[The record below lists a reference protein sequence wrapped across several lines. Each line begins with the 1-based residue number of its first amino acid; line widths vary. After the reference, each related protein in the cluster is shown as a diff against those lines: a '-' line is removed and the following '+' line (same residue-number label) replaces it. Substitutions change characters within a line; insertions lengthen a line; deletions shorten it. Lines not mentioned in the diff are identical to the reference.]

1 MENSEEEIEVEEQEE
16 IEEEIEEEVE
26 ESAEGENKNAQQNN
40 DNISKIDILK
50 NDINN
55 VKINIEPK
63 AEELNY
69 NDINDNEEIDNEN
82 NINEEF
88 IHKNEEKSYIEELMK
103 VIDDKE
109 VYDLL
114 ESKRW
119 ENKKNGF
126 IKLNTYLS
134 SISYDKN
141 KIKII
146 LMFIFSK
153 LNYFKETNFNIIK
166 EGMQCIIS
174 IFEYI
179 NKNNKKNFCE
189 KQYLSIIINGLY
201 EKIADNK
208 LKQIYLKLLE
218 ELENAYSYKEILDI
232 LYDILKDINKNNILK
247 EYLIYLKYLL
257 DNKKILEDNIE
268 NINLHNMIKFTC
280 KLCNNNNL
288 EIRENAINILCIL
301 YKYIGPNL
309 KLFLNEIKNES
320 SLKKIEKEFNKI
332 DFKINN
338 NNINNE
344 KILELLNLKKN
355 NNHQNDVIE
364 IPFIIFKM
372 INRGTWNKKKEAID
386 FIHSLLNNKNN
397 NISLN
402 SLNNLFN
409 LIKEK
414 LKDGNKNLV
423 KLIIELLS
431 HLLDSLGDQIK
442 NYSEEI
448 ISPLI
453 SNLSEKNIILREECI
468 KCIKKWIKIQDFKV
482 FCYVFPQFLINDN
495 YEMRNSILDLMIE
508 NCSLISKH
516 YKQKFF
522 DEITKSLL
530 ICLQDKNYLIRNKTE
545 QFIKKFDLINKEEY
559 IKKAEDFKPEKCKY
573 LLNII
578 NSIFGDEEQE
588 KSFEKV
594 SPIKNIYSNKDHK
607 NKNLFLNS
615 ERTNKTSSINNDSK
629 RLNTVYLITNK
640 KNNISLDFSKN
651 MNSGIRSRI
660 NEEIFGR
667 TSKSKDAKR
676 RDISFKK
683 NFGSTS
689 KNKNSKDIIFGQIYT
704 EKTYKNVHKRQ
715 QLLKLECNN
724 FSINKR
730 RNKKNKELK
739 NPNYI
744 KLNLNNTNKIKY
756 QSMNTTNNNS
766 FITPMPMNSTTCK
779 ITNNHHNKNVKIFL
793 DIYKINKSAKE
804 KRYEA
809 DKKNNYLFEK
819 NNFQYLKKIK
829 EISKTIF
836 SVEFYKK
843 FFSSDLDQIISCIN
857 QLKNVIDKNNN
868 KNEEISKIIENIDII
883 LKIIGYIFNSNQS
896 SSLVKNFFEFSESLI
911 EYYKKENICFNIVES
926 NILIN
931 IFCDKLIF
939 SNNKLSNVANDLIL
953 KLSILIGNIKS
964 ILLLSHLVRHKNN
977 KLKNKIIDIISTIYE
992 KSDLDNSIITKLLKN
1007 ILNLY
1012 FESELSIKNKLIIL
1026 LKKIYSKLGEELFN
1040 ESIKILPSK
1049 QKEEISIKIL
1059 NKNESNIKEK
1069 TPNKGIRNKRRF
1081 ANSEQKRKI
1090 KNKIGEKSD
1099 VKIDRNNKFINNNQ
1113 VINKNLNNINLTI
1126 FQTNKILNISLN
1138 EVKDKGHQKNYSFI
1152 IKDKINK
1159 DIISKFRKDKNICT
1173 SVRHKNIENNSNLN
1187 DNIKINVNHK
1197 KNNSVIKRNLKNNNK
1212 IIINIKNND
1221 DSNIININSEK
1232 PNSKIK
1238 GKILMKNNLEELL
1251 QSLYDSSQF
1260 NEPKKKMECIIK
1272 VHDLIYT
1279 NFSSNKNILIDKV
1292 DIIVNSLGNTI
1303 KKYFELISK
1312 DIISLKY
1319 LTNTFFL
1326 ICSKKDLLCNMSYE
1340 AEEKLISLILDIV
1353 TFKNLKNMGEN
1364 NEGLLIWRSYNSI
1377 MLRIIEYCNPTY
1389 TINSFIRTIIKNK
1402 ENNIT
1407 YNEYCSRCLQI
1418 ISNNMKEIHDKITI
1432 LDILMEV
1439 NNYFINFNINEE
1451 KLGDKNM
1458 GDMSPM
1464 FAIKK
1469 LISEI
1474 VKCKKEKIYEDYNNY
1489 INNIIKDNKDKV
1501 SGSSLIKLLIDEN
1514 LKSAK

>member
-26 ESAEGENKNAQQNN
+26 DNTEGENRNSQQNN
-40 DNISKIDILK
+40 DNISKIDRLK

-55 VKINIEPK
+55 VKINSEPK
-63 AEELNY
+63 AEKLNM
-69 NDINDNEEIDNEN
+69 NIMNNNEEIENEDY
-82 NINEEF
+82 INEKF
-88 IHKNEEKSYIEELMK
+88 NHKNDEKYYIEELMK

-109 VYDLL
+109 IYDLL

-126 IKLNTYLS
+126 VKLNTYLPN
-134 SISYDKN
+134 INYDKN

-166 EGMQCIIS
+166 EGIQCIIS
-174 IFEYI
+174 IFDCI
-179 NKNNKKNFCE
+179 NKSDKKILCE

-201 EKIADNK
+201 EKITDNK
-208 LKQIYLKLLE
+208 IKQIYLKLLE
-218 ELENAYSYKEILDI
+218 ELENSYSYKEILDI

-257 DNKKILEDNIE
+257 ENKKILEDYIE
-268 NINLHNMIKFTC
+268 TINLQNMIKFTS
-280 KLCNNNNL
+280 KLSNNNNL
-288 EIRENAINILCIL
+288 EIRDNAINILCIL
-301 YKYIGPNL
+301 YKYIGPSL

-320 SLKKIEKEFNKI
+320 SLKKIEKEFSKI
-332 DFKINN
+332 DFKNN
-338 NNINNE
+338 NNNANND
-344 KILELLNLKKN
+344 KILDLLNLKKN

-364 IPFIIFKM
+364 IPYSIFKM

-423 KLIIELLS
+423 KLIIELLW
-431 HLLDSLGDQIK
+431 HLLDSLGEQIK

-448 ISPLI
+448 IPSLI
-453 SNLSEKNIILREECI
+453 SNLSEKNISLREECI

-482 FCYVFPQFLINDN
+482 FCYNFPQFLINDN

-508 NCSLISKH
+508 DCSLIRKH

-522 DEITKSLL
+522 DDITKSIL

-545 QFIKKFDLINKEEY
+545 EFMKKFDLINKEEY

-578 NSIFGDEEQE
+578 NSIFGGEDEE
-588 KSFEKV
+588 KNIEKV
-594 SPIKNIYSNKDHK
+594 SPIKNIYTNKEHK

-615 ERTNKTSSINNDSK
+615 ERSNKTSSINDNNK
-629 RLNTVYLITNK
+629 RLNTTYLVRNK

-651 MNSGIRSRI
+651 MNSSIRSRI
-660 NEEIFGR
+660 NEEIFGK
-667 TSKSKDAKR
+667 TSRSKDAKR
-676 RDISFKK
+676 KDISFKK
-683 NFGSTS
+683 NYGSTS
-689 KNKNSKDIIFGQIYT
+689 KNKNANDIVFGKIYT
-704 EKTYKNVHKRQ
+704 EKTIKNVYKRQ
-715 QLLKLECNN
+715 QILNLECNN

-739 NPNYI
+739 NPNSI
-744 KLNLNNTNKIKY
+744 RLNLTNTKKIKY

-766 FITPMPMNSTTCK
+766 FITPIPMNSAIYK
-779 ITNNHHNKNVKIFL
+779 ISNSKSIKVFL
-793 DIYKINKSAKE
+793 DIYKINKSSKE
-804 KRYEA
+804 KRYEM

-836 SVEFYKK
+836 SPEFYKK
-843 FFSSDLDQIISCIN
+843 LFSSDLDQIIFCIN
-857 QLKNVIDKNNN
+857 QLKNDIEKNNN
-868 KNEEISKIIENIDII
+868 KNDEISKIIENIDII
-883 LKIIGYIFNSNQS
+883 LKIIRYVFNSNQS

-911 EYYKKENICFNIVES
+911 EYYTKENICFNIVES
-926 NILIN
+926 TILIN

-939 SNNKLSNVANDLIL
+939 SNNKLSNLAKDLIL
-953 KLSILIGNIKS
+953 KISSLIGNNKS
-964 ILLLSHLVRHKNN
+964 ILLLSHLIRHKNN
-977 KLKNKIIDIISTIYE
+977 KLKSKIFDIISNIYE
-992 KSDLDNSIITKLLKN
+992 NSEIDNNTISKILKN

-1012 FESELSIKNKLIIL
+1012 FESDLAIKNKIIIL
-1026 LKKIYSKLGEELFN
+1026 LKKIYSKFGEECFN
-1040 ESIKILPSK
+1040 ESIKMLSSK
-1049 QKEEISIKIL
+1049 QKEEINIKIM

-1069 TPNKGIRNKRRF
+1069 TPNKDIRNKKRI
-1081 ANSEQKRKI
+1081 ANSEQKRKRHN

-1099 VKIDRNNKFINNNQ
+1099 GKSDKKNNYINNNQ

-1138 EVKDKGHQKNYSFI
+1138 DIKNKGHQKNYSFI

-1159 DIISKFRKDKNICT
+1159 DIISKIRKDKNICN
-1173 SVRHKNIENNSNLN
+1173 SVHHKKKENNSNLN
-1187 DNIKINVNHK
+1187 ESIKINANHR
-1197 KNNSVIKRNLKNNNK
+1197 KNNSVIKRNIKNNNK
-1212 IIINIKNND
+1212 FLINLKNNC

-1232 PNSKIK
+1232 PKNKIK

-1251 QSLYDSSQF
+1251 QSLYDSAQF
-1260 NEPKKKMECIIK
+1260 DDPKKKMECIIN

-1279 NFSSNKNILIDKV
+1279 NFSSNKNMLIDKD
-1292 DIIVNSLGNTI
+1292 DIIINSLVNSI
-1303 KKYFELISK
+1303 KKYFELIST

-1326 ICSKKDLLCNMSYE
+1326 ICSKKDLLCNISLE
-1340 AEEKLISLILDIV
+1340 TEEKLISLMLYIV

-1377 MLRIIEYCNPTY
+1377 ILRIIEYCNPTY
-1389 TINSFIRTIIKNK
+1389 TINSFIKQIINNE
-1402 ENNIT
+1402 ENNNT

-1418 ISNNMKEIHDKITI
+1418 ISNNMKEIHDKII
-1432 LDILMEV
+1432 VPDILMEV
-1439 NNYFINFNINEE
+1439 NNYFINFKINEE
-1451 KLGDKNM
+1451 KLNDKNM
-1458 GDMSPM
+1458 GDMNHLTV
-1464 FAIKK
+1464 IKK
-1469 LISEI
+1469 LICEI
-1474 VKCKKEKIYEDYNNY
+1474 VKFKKEKIYEDYNNY
-1489 INNIIKDNKDKV
+1489 INNIIKDNNNKV
-1501 SGSSLIKLLIDEN
+1501 NDNSLIKLLIDEN
-1514 LKSAK
+1514 IKNVK

>member
-26 ESAEGENKNAQQNN
+26 DSAEGENKNSQQNT
-40 DNISKIDILK
+40 DNISKIDRLK

-55 VKINIEPK
+55 VKINIESKP
-63 AEELNY
+63 EELNI
-69 NDINDNEEIDNEN
+69 NTTNDNEEIDNDN
-82 NINEEF
+82 NINEKF
-88 IHKNEEKSYIEELMK
+88 IHKNEEKYYIEKLME

-114 ESKRW
+114 ESKKW

-126 IKLNTYLS
+126 VKLNNYLS
-134 SISYDKN
+134 SINYDKN

-146 LMFIFSK
+146 LIFIFSK

-166 EGMQCIIS
+166 EGIQCIIS
-174 IFEYI
+174 IFIYI
-179 NKNNKKNFCE
+179 NKNDKRIICE

-247 EYLIYLKYLL
+247 EYLIYIKYLL
-257 DNKKILEDNIE
+257 ENKKILEDNIE
-268 NINLHNMIKFTC
+268 NINLQNMIKFTS

-320 SLKKIEKEFNKI
+320 SLKKIEKEFTKI
-332 DFKINN
+332 DYKFKINN
-338 NNINNE
+338 D

-364 IPFIIFKM
+364 IPHIILKM

-386 FIHSLLNNKNN
+386 FIHSLLNNENN
-397 NISLN
+397 NISLK

-431 HLLDSLGDQIK
+431 HLLDSLGEQIK

-453 SNLSEKNIILREECI
+453 SNLSEKNTSLREECI
-468 KCIKKWIKIQDFKV
+468 ECIKKWIKIQDFKV
-482 FCYVFPQFLINDN
+482 FCYFFPQFLINDN

-508 NCSLISKH
+508 NCSLISKN

-530 ICLQDKNYLIRNKTE
+530 VCLQDKNYLVRNKTE
-545 QFIKKFDLINKEEY
+545 KFIKKFDLINKEEY
-559 IKKAEDFKPEKCKY
+559 MKKVEDFKPEKCKY

-578 NSIFGDEEQE
+578 YSIFGGEEQE
-588 KSFEKV
+588 KSLEKV
-594 SPIKNIYSNKDHK
+594 SPIKNIYTNKELK

-615 ERTNKTSSINNDSK
+615 ERTNKTSSINNNSK
-629 RLNTVYLITNK
+629 RLNTVYLIRNK
-640 KNNISLDFSKN
+640 KNNISLDFSKTI
-651 MNSGIRSRI
+651 NSSIRSRI
-660 NEEIFGR
+660 NEEMSGKASR
-667 TSKSKDAKR
+667 AKDVKR

-683 NFGSTS
+683 NFGSTT
-689 KNKNSKDIIFGQIYT
+689 KNKNSNDIIFGKINT
-704 EKTYKNVHKRQ
+704 EKSYKKVYKRQ
-715 QLLKLECNN
+715 QMLNLECNN

-730 RNKKNKELK
+730 RNKKNKELQK
-739 NPNYI
+739 PNYI
-744 KLNLNNTNKIKY
+744 RINISNTNKIKY

-766 FITPMPMNSTTCK
+766 FITQMPMNSTISK
-779 ITNNHHNKNVKIFL
+779 ISNNHHDKSVKIFL
-793 DIYKINKSAKE
+793 DIYKINKAAKE
-804 KRYEA
+804 KRYEM

-819 NNFQYLKKIK
+819 KNFQYLKKIK

-836 SVEFYKK
+836 SNEFYKK
-843 FFSSDLDQIISCIN
+843 LFSSDLEQIIFCIN
-857 QLKNVIDKNNN
+857 QLKNEIDKNNN

-883 LKIIGYIFNSNQS
+883 LKIIGYVFNSNQS

-931 IFCDKLIF
+931 IFCDKLLF
-939 SNNKLSNVANDLIL
+939 SNNKLSNIANDLIL
-953 KLSILIGNIKS
+953 KLSNLIGNNKS
-964 ILLLSHLVRHKNN
+964 ILLLSHLIRHKNN
-977 KLKNKIIDIISTIYE
+977 KLKNKIIDIISTIYDI
-992 KSDLDNSIITKLLKN
+992 KDLDNSTITKLVKN
-1007 ILNLY
+1007 LLNLY
-1012 FESELSIKNKLIIL
+1012 FESDLSIKHKLIIL

-1040 ESIKILPSK
+1040 ESLKMLQSK
-1049 QKEEISIKIL
+1049 QKEEINIKIL
-1059 NKNESNIKEK
+1059 KKNESNIKEK
-1069 TPNKGIRNKRRF
+1069 TPNKDIRNKRRI

-1099 VKIDRNNKFINNNQ
+1099 FKSDRKNNFINNNQ

-1138 EVKDKGHQKNYSFI
+1138 EVKNKDHQKNYSFI

-1159 DIISKFRKDKNICT
+1159 DIISKIRKDKKICT

-1197 KNNSVIKRNLKNNNK
+1197 KNKSVIKRNLKNNNK
-1212 IIINIKNND
+1212 IAINIKNND

-1232 PNSKIK
+1232 PKSKIK

-1260 NEPKKKMECIIK
+1260 DDPKKKMECIIK

-1292 DIIVNSLGNTI
+1292 DIIVNSLVNTI
-1303 KKYFELISK
+1303 KKYFELIST

-1326 ICSKKDLLCNMSYE
+1326 ICSKKDFLCNMPLE
-1340 AEEKLISLILDIV
+1340 AEEKLINLILDIV

-1389 TINSFIRTIIKNK
+1389 TINAFIKKIINNK
-1402 ENNIT
+1402 ENNII

-1418 ISNNMKEIHDKITI
+1418 ISNNMKELNDKII
-1432 LDILMEV
+1432 IPDILMEV
-1439 NNYFINFNINEE
+1439 NNFFINFNINEE
-1451 KLGDKNM
+1451 KLADKNM
-1458 GDMSPM
+1458 GNINPI

-1474 VKCKKEKIYEDYNNY
+1474 VKFKKEKIYEDYYNY
-1489 INNIIKDNKDKV
+1489 INNIIKDNNNKV
-1501 SGSSLIKLLIDEN
+1501 SGSSIIKLLIDEN
-1514 LKSAK
+1514 LKSEKKI